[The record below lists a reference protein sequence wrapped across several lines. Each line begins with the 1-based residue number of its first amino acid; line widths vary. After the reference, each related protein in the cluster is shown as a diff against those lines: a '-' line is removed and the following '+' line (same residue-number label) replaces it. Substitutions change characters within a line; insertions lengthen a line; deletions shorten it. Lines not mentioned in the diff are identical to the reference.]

1 MSVKGPIRSAG
12 VCQKFEDFDRLDTL
26 GYIARTT
33 GLKNNELNFTLLLQ
47 GILND
52 PNVREAIDRA
62 LNANPQAG
70 AYRTDPRTGKIMP
83 VPVAYPQEKQR
94 DDLEHQFASKFKP
107 RPF

>member
-12 VCQKFEDFDRLDTL
+12 ICQRFADFSLIDDL
-26 GYIARTT
+26 GYAAQTT
-33 GLKNNELNFTLLLQ
+33 GLKNNELKFTLLLQ

-52 PNVREAIDRA
+52 PNVRDAIDRA

-70 AYRTDPRTGKIMP
+70 AYRTDPRTGKITP
-83 VPVAYPQEKQR
+83 VPVSYPKEQQR
-94 DDLEHQFASKFKP
+94 DDLEFQFASKFKP

>member
-12 VCQKFEDFDRLDTL
+12 ICQRFDDFSKIDDLA
-26 GYIARTT
+26 YAARTT

-47 GILND
+47 GVLND
-52 PNVREAIDRA
+52 PNMREAIDRV
-62 LNANPQAG
+62 LNVNPQAG
-70 AYRTDPRTGKIMP
+70 AYRTDPRTGKITP

-94 DDLEHQFASKFKP
+94 DDLEHQFASKFRP